1 MKKEMGFDSS
11 NFAESIATIL
21 PQNPSRNSSFFAEKN
36 MFESLQVHQVNP
48 GDFRKKVAGVFLFL
62 SFQAPVGE
70 TQQELFTPETSILVF
85 LIICITIDFTP
96 IPA

>member
-1 MKKEMGFDSS
+1 
-11 NFAESIATIL
+11 
-21 PQNPSRNSSFFAEKN
+21 

-70 TQQELFTPETSILVF
+70 TQQELFTPETSIFGVSDYLYNR
-85 LIICITIDFTP
+85 
-96 IPA
+96 

>member
-48 GDFRKKVAGVFLFL
+48 GDFRKKVAGAFLFL

-70 TQQELFTPETSILVF
+70 TQQELSTPETSIFGVSDYLYNR
-85 LIICITIDFTP
+85 
-96 IPA
+96 